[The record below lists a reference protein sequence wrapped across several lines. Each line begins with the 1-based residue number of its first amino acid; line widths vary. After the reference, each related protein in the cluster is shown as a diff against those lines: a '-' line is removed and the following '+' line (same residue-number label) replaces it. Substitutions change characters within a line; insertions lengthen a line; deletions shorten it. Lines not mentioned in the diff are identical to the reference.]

1 MESGEERLDDS
12 PEGGAIAV
20 GSPAVGKLEDAGF
33 VAGRSKGALSGRGAP
48 KVAIAG
54 GEATPTCELIVVL
67 VLGCAANGL
76 GSEIGG
82 TSVAG
87 ETVAGETV
95 AGETGAGA
103 SGGATRA
110 GGASGVVLVVVV
122 LVVSSGIAE
131 SDGVKS
137 LAFGILLSGRFV
149 RILDAL
155 NRGGS
160 VSDLVGGNEGGSSK
174 TTGTVWEARL
184 AP

>member
-20 GSPAVGKLEDAGF
+20 GSPAVGKLEDIGF
-33 VAGRSKGALSGRGAP
+33 DAGRSKDALSGRGAP

-54 GEATPTCELIVVL
+54 GEATPTGGLIVVL

-76 GSEIGG
+76 GSETGG
-82 TSVAG
+82 TSCAG
-87 ETVAGETV
+87 ETG

-110 GGASGVVLVVVV
+110 GGASGVALA
-122 LVVSSGIAE
+122 VSSGIAE

-137 LAFGILLSGRFV
+137 LAFGILLSGRFAK
-149 RILDAL
+149 ILEAL

>member
-82 TSVAG
+82 TS
-87 ETVAGETV
+87 V

>member
-82 TSVAG
+82 TS
-87 ETVAGETV
+87 VAGETV

>member
-1 MESGEERLDDS
+1 
-12 PEGGAIAV
+12 
-20 GSPAVGKLEDAGF
+20 
-33 VAGRSKGALSGRGAP
+33 
-48 KVAIAG
+48 
-54 GEATPTCELIVVL
+54 LIVVL

-82 TSVAG
+82 TS
-87 ETVAGETV
+87 VAGETV

>member
-20 GSPAVGKLEDAGF
+20 GSPAIGKLEDVGF

-76 GSEIGG
+76 GSETGG

-87 ETVAGETV
+87 ETG

>member
-87 ETVAGETV
+87 ETVAGET
-95 AGETGAGA
+95 GAGA

-110 GGASGVVLVVVV
+110 GGARGVALA
-122 LVVSSGIAE
+122 VSSGIAE
-131 SDGVKS
+131 SEGVKS
-137 LAFGILLSGRFV
+137 LAFGVLLSGRFV